1 MKINKDT
8 VVKNLSG
15 FKNIVKFGEL
25 VIVLSEVFNEGYDLD
40 EMICSLNDY
49 GEIEEDNFYITSDE
63 NQIDY
68 SNSNNI
74 SRRIFSKVLAKLF
87 QEEVYVMESDRFTMG
102 KYIGGYSGHTAI
114 DEPTFRDMNFVTNNI
129 YSSDEENILSE
140 ITKDHSENEIR
151 QLTINNFFQSH
162 EKELFERLKNK
173 DDIECCYDA
182 CDEFYYIKKK
192 DFNKDKWWLGWTSEN
207 D

>member
-74 SRRIFSKVLAKLF
+74 SRRIFSK
-87 QEEVYVMESDRFTMG
+87 
-102 KYIGGYSGHTAI
+102 INH
-114 DEPTFRDMNFVTNNI
+114 NI
-129 YSSDEENILSE
+129 
-140 ITKDHSENEIR
+140 
-151 QLTINNFFQSH
+151 
-162 EKELFERLKNK
+162 
-173 DDIECCYDA
+173 
-182 CDEFYYIKKK
+182 
-192 DFNKDKWWLGWTSEN
+192 
-207 D
+207 